1 MIHIWRPWKLS
12 SFQDHPTPV
21 HLVRN
26 SSSPCTLNVQSQTN
40 RPLSKWYYTCELT
53 KLKQTQNQVTSH
65 SKWPRVL
72 LFDLALKQCNGII
85 KGWLYCLTS
94 ELKGRFLANNILMF
108 GSAWCLVMA
117 QIQFS
122 LIKKMDHCTSG
133 TVAHPHPLYRITSH
147 LYLNP
152 TCSSPP
158 SKWVSHV
165 YHP

>member
-72 LFDLALKQCNGII
+72 LFDLTLKQCNGII
-85 KGWLYCLTS
+85 KGWFYCLTS

-108 GSAWCLVMA
+108 GSAWCLANPV
-117 QIQFS
+117 FFN
-122 LIKKMDHCTSG
+122 KKEIGRLDVQNTHY
-133 TVAHPHPLYRITSH
+133 PHPTAPPTSDNISF
-147 LYLNP
+147 LP
-152 TCSSPP
+152 DTPPPP
-158 SKWVSHV
+158 SKWT
-165 YHP
+165 P